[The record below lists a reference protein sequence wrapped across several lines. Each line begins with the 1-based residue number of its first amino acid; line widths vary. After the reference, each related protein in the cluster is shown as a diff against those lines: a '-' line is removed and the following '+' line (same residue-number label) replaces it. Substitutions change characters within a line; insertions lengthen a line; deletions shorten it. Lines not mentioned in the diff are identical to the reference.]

1 MASKRKRI
9 VFTFGRFNPP
19 TIGHQKLIEAVA
31 KEAGKDD
38 YVIVPTRS
46 FDKKKNPLDID
57 TKIEWMK
64 KMFPKHAKYI
74 ISTKDLNVII
84 KVMQSFQG
92 LVKDGKY
99 TDVCMVAGS
108 DRVPGFTTL
117 LNKYNFDINDP
128 DKEPIEYAFKSIE
141 VKSAGERDPDNDDDV
156 SGMSAS
162 KMREYVK
169 KQQTTKFMDAV
180 ATLLNSDDAL
190 ALFMDV
196 KKGMKL

>member
-99 TDVCMVAGS
+99 SDVCMVAGS

-169 KQQTTKFMDAV
+169 NQQTTKFMDAV
-180 ATLLNSDDAL
+180 DTLLNSDDAL

>member
-19 TIGHQKLIEAVA
+19 TTGHLKLIEAVA
-31 KEAGKDD
+31 KEAGSGD

-46 FDKKKNPLDID
+46 FKADKNPLKIDI
-57 TKIEWMK
+57 KLAWMK
-64 KMFPKHAKYI
+64 EMFPKHAKNI
-74 ISTKDLNVII
+74 ITSKDLNVII

-92 LVKDGKY
+92 LVSEGKY
-99 TDVCMVAGS
+99 TDVCMVVGS
-108 DRVPGFTTL
+108 DRVEEFTTL
-117 LNKYNFDINDP
+117 LNKYNRDKNDP
-128 DKEPIEYAFKSIE
+128 DKSPVEYGFRTIE

-169 KQQTTKFMDAV
+169 NQQTTKFMDAV
-180 ATLLNSDDAL
+180 DTLLNSDDAL

>member
-1 MASKRKRI
+1 MDRKRI

-19 TIGHQKLIEAVA
+19 TVGHQKLIEAVA

-74 ISTKDLNVII
+74 ISSKDLNVII

-99 TDVCMVAGS
+99 SDVCMVVGS

-128 DKEPIEYAFKSIE
+128 DKTPIEYSFKSIE

-162 KMREYVK
+162 KMRDYVK
-169 KQQTTKFMDAV
+169 NKQTSKFMDAV
-180 ATLLNSDDAL
+180 DALLNSDDAL

>member
-162 KMREYVK
+162 KMRAYAKAGRWSLFVK
-169 KQQTTKFMDAV
+169 ALKGLLDSKR
-180 ATLLNSDDAL
+180 ATDL
-190 ALFMDV
+190 MKDV
-196 KKGMKL
+196 RVGQGL

>member
-1 MASKRKRI
+1 MDRKRI

-19 TIGHQKLIEAVA
+19 TVGHQKLIEAVA

-74 ISTKDLNVII
+74 ISSKDLNVII

-99 TDVCMVAGS
+99 SDVCMVVGS
-108 DRVPGFTTL
+108 DRVSGFTTL

-128 DKEPIEYAFKSIE
+128 DKTPIEYSFKSIE

-162 KMREYVK
+162 KMRDYVK
-169 KQQTTKFMDAV
+169 NKQTSKFMDAV
-180 ATLLNSDDAL
+180 STLLNTDDAL

>member
-1 MASKRKRI
+1 MDRKRI

-19 TIGHQKLIEAVA
+19 TVGHQKLIEAVA

-74 ISTKDLNVII
+74 ISSKDLNVII

-99 TDVCMVAGS
+99 SDVCMVVGS

-128 DKEPIEYAFKSIE
+128 DKTPIEYSFKSIE

-162 KMREYVK
+162 KMRDYVK
-169 KQQTTKFMDAV
+169 NKQTSKFMDAV
-180 ATLLNSDDAL
+180 DTLLNSDDAL

>member
-99 TDVCMVAGS
+99 SDVCMVAGS

-180 ATLLNSDDAL
+180 DTLLNSDDAL

>member
-74 ISTKDLNVII
+74 ISSKDLNVII

-128 DKEPIEYAFKSIE
+128 DKTPIEYSFKSIE

-169 KQQTTKFMDAV
+169 NKQTTAFTDAV
-180 ATLLNSDDAL
+180 ATLLNTDDAL

>member
-99 TDVCMVAGS
+99 SDVCMVAGS